1 MLRGGI
7 VTGMDHIRIVNEAL
21 AGDRPVDEQAQAAV
35 AILAERLQRLKQSSR
50 LFAGITFSP
59 HVKKLQRQAEALVVG

>member
-1 MLRGGI
+1 
-7 VTGMDHIRIVNEAL
+7 MDNIRIVSATL
-21 AGDRPVDEQAQAAV
+21 AGDRPVDEQAQTAV

-59 HVKKLQRQAEALVVG
+59 QVNKLQRQAEALVMG

>member
-1 MLRGGI
+1 
-7 VTGMDHIRIVNEAL
+7 MDNLRIVNETL
-21 AGDRPVDEQAQAAV
+21 TGDRPVDEQTQAAV

-59 HVKKLQRQAEALVVG
+59 HVRKLQKQAETLMVG